1 MTEYKDLPPKSI
13 YDLTLASSAELG
25 ALGNGILIDYETGQ
39 RYQFDQDTAMFLA
52 SARTIVLHLIH
63 RLYSDDE
70 LNETNLVS

>member
-25 ALGNGILIDYETGQ
+25 ALGNGVLIDYETGQ

-52 SARTIVLHLIH
+52 SARSIVLHLIH
-63 RLYSDDE
+63 RLHSDEE
-70 LNETNLVS
+70 LAGIDVAE